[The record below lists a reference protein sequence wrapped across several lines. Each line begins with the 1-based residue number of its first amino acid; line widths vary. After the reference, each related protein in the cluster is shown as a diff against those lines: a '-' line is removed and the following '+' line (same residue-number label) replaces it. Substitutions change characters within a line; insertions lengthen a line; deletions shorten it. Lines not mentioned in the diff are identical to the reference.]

1 VTFKDLRR
9 IIADKKKEAKQESKF
24 FDPSHY
30 WKGKKIVSLNEWLK
44 IKNNYG
50 LNTALQYFPNDFPRS
65 GLTFILCGIEDQTL
79 KQEADQW
86 GSDFIKL
93 MEYSR
98 NAEYGKSKCF
108 RCLISTDREEAGIF
122 IRINKVIS
130 KALDTTTD
138 GTSVYPCGILNRF
151 ACPYEKKIV
160 AEEED
165 VARDKNQTEKPN
177 VDYLFYLSELAFEV
191 ELALAK
197 AQEEDSVFT
206 IRSAAD
212 AYEALTNKETLEMV
226 LQQGLKEEYIQYKYK
241 DKIVELF
248 TNMKDR
254 IKAEDLTVY

>member
-9 IIADKKKEAKQESKF
+9 IIVEKNKETKRKSKF
-24 FDPSHY
+24 HNPSHY
-30 WKGKKIVSLNEWLK
+30 WKGKKIVSLKEWLK

-65 GLTFILCGIEDQTL
+65 GLTFILYGIEDQTL

-93 MEYSR
+93 MEYRKSS
-98 NAEYGKSKCF
+98 EYGKWKCR
-108 RCLISTDREEAGIF
+108 RCLLSPDREEAAIF
-122 IRINKVIS
+122 IGMNKVIS
-130 KALDTTTD
+130 RALDSD
-138 GTSVYPCGILNRF
+138 GESVYPCKVLNRF
-151 ACPYEKKIV
+151 VCPYDKKIV
-160 AEEED
+160 AEGED
-165 VARDKNQTEKPN
+165 MARDNNRIEKPD
-177 VDYLFYLSELAFEV
+177 VDYLFHLSEHAFAV

-226 LQQGLKEEYIQYKYK
+226 L
-241 DKIVELF
+241 
-248 TNMKDR
+248 
-254 IKAEDLTVY
+254 